1 MTDRPILFSAPMV
14 RALLDGTKTQTRRAL
29 KPLPNRTIF
38 FDLGKA
44 GLNQFQSPRI
54 AVGDRLY
61 VREHWRAAADYDGH
75 SPAKSHKGKPVLP
88 NFAMIAY
95 EADTPLPD
103 GVGKHRQGMHLPRWA
118 SRITLT
124 VTDVRVERL
133 QDISEADA
141 VAEGIEF
148 CPIEKGGLGG
158 WQCYAPEPKG
168 QDEWMSPYHSYRTL
182 WDRINGPGSWDAN
195 PWVAAYTFTVH
206 HHNIDELERLS
217 AEGITRPQVQL
228 KQGAKHA
235 KQ

>member
-1 MTDRPILFSAPMV
+1 MADRPILFSAPMV
-14 RALLDGTKTQTRRAL
+14 RALLAGTKTQTRRGL

-118 SRITLT
+118 SRLTLT

-133 QDISEADA
+133 NEISREDA
-141 VAEGIEF
+141 IAEGLMKVGHAPPMAVEMGCNWGF
-148 CPIEKGGLGG
+148 EGDDRYGSPISA
-158 WQCYAPEPKG
+158 YA
-168 QDEWMSPYHSYRTL
+168 SL
-182 WDRINGPGSWDAN
+182 WDHINGAGAWESN
-195 PWVAAYTFTVH
+195 PWVVCYSFTVH
-206 HHNIDELERLS
+206 HGNIDQI
-217 AEGITRPQVQL
+217 AQV
-228 KQGAKHA
+228 AA
-235 KQ
+235 